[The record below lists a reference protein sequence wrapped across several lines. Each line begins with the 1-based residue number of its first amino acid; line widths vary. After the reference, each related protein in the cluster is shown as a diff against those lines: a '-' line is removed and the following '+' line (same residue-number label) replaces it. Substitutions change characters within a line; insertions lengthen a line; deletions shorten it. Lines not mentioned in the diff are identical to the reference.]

1 MRRSV
6 WSDHV
11 WPVLFGAMVADRLAG
26 AVSGYGVKGV
36 LLGIAT
42 LAPFGVVVFWG
53 LSEELGINRTAV
65 VRLGV
70 GSAVGVLVLLGLTVL
85 FPTYGLVIA
94 AAVAVSSPRALGLL
108 GGFRRRASHPAG
120 PRTVMDPDLVDRR
133 FDDIVRRLADP
144 SDSPET

>member
-11 WPVLFGAMVADRLAG
+11 WPVLLGTVVVVGLVG
-26 AVSGYGVKGV
+26 AVSGYGVRGL
-36 LLGIAT
+36 LLGFVT
-42 LAPFGVVVFWG
+42 LAPFGLVVFWG
-53 LSEELGINRTAV
+53 LSDELGIDRAAV

-85 FPTYGLVIA
+85 LPTYGLVIA
-94 AAVAVSSPRALGLL
+94 AAVGLGSPRALALL
-108 GGFRRRASHPAG
+108 GRFRRRASHPAG
-120 PRTVMDPDLVDRR
+120 PRSLMDPDLVDRR
-133 FDDIVRRLADP
+133 FEDIVRRLADS